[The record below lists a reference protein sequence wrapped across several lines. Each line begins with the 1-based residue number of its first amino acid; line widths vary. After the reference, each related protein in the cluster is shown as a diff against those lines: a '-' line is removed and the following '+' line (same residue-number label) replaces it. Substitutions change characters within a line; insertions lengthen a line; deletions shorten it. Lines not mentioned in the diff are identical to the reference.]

1 MSTIKISMV
10 RFSETNDG
18 DQSFQSVA
26 VALVAEQY
34 NFSTVAK
41 AMKTWPKS
49 NTYYVSVDLKL
60 H

>member
-1 MSTIKISMV
+1 MV
-10 RFSETNDG
+10 KFLETNDG
-18 DQSFQSVA
+18 DQSFESVA